1 MTRGGGGLSQKV
13 ICMTRGG
20 GWVQTPPKKDDIICE
35 QPLSRIQK
43 YNAEPMD
50 ETNHIYEAH
59 QYEAK
64 HLEP

>member
-1 MTRGGGGLSQKV
+1 
-13 ICMTRGG
+13 MTRGG